1 MPPGILTSVLM
12 LIAASAMWAGNSVV
26 ARAVHQDIEPFTLT
40 VLRWAL
46 ATVLLLPFTWR
57 HVWRDW
63 PTIAVSWKPLCAL
76 ATLSVSVYTSA
87 VYIAAHTTDAINISL
102 VGSVTPAAAVL
113 MSWLLIRE
121 RVTWLQSLGFL
132 IGLAGVVAVIARG
145 EVGNLMGLQVR
156 AGDLVVLVGVFSWA
170 VYSVLLKRHPLAL
183 HPMSLLSVMF
193 VIGTLAIVPF
203 FAWEAATSGGVHVNG
218 PGLAAILYGAVGTSI
233 LCYFFFI
240 RGVQVLGPNRANA
253 FGYLSPLFAG
263 LLAVAFLGEPI
274 RIYHLA
280 GFVLICS
287 GVYLTTIGRRSTVAS

>member
-1 MPPGILTSVLM
+1 
-12 LIAASAMWAGNSVV
+12 MWAGNSVV
-26 ARAVHQDIEPFTLT
+26 ARAVHEDIEPFTLT

-57 HVWRDW
+57 HVRRDW
-63 PTIAVSWKPLCAL
+63 PTIAVSWAPLCAL

-87 VYIAAHTTDAINISL
+87 VYIAAHTTDALNISL

-113 MSWLLIRE
+113 MSWLLIRD

-145 EVGNLMGLQVR
+145 EVGNLIGLQMR
-156 AGDLVVLVGVFSWA
+156 AGDLVVLVAVFSWA
-170 VYSVLLKRHPLAL
+170 VYSVLIKRCSLAL

-193 VIGTLAIVPF
+193 VIGTLVIVPF
-203 FAWEAATSGGVHVNG
+203 FAWEVMTSGGFHVNG

-240 RGVQVLGPNRANA
+240 RGVQALGPNRANA

-274 RIYHLA
+274 RSYHFA

-287 GVYLTTIGRRSTVAS
+287 GVYLTTMGRRSAVAS